1 MKPDKIVAAIL
12 LVIGVIVLV
21 RTSMGGMGQAYTRE
35 IAVRP
40 AAAPDVEWTKYEAA
54 LPRERNE
61 PGVSFNWSRTLGLW
75 VSALL
80 TLAIFTFLVGD
91 NVVYK
96 LAEAIFLGVS
106 AGYVMVAGFY
116 DGIVGKLLAGLT
128 PELMQASLMPGL
140 PETDR
145 NWLNIVPLVLGIMLL
160 WRLSPVGGWIS
171 RWPIALFI
179 GITAGFRMLAYFEA
193 DFVGQIQNTIV
204 PLFFMTTADGSLDW
218 MQSIKNILIVGGVL
232 STLTYFFF
240 SVEHTGIVHRVSRV
254 GIWVLMITFGVGF
267 GMTVMGRI
275 ALLAARLEF
284 LFDDWLWLID
294 PLGRRGG

>member
-1 MKPDKIVAAIL
+1 MKLDKIIASIL
-12 LVIGVIVLV
+12 LVLGLIVLF
-21 RTSMGGMGQAYTRE
+21 RASTGGMGQAYIRE
-35 IAVRP
+35 VTVSP
-40 AAAPDVEWTKYEAA
+40 AAAPDITWTKYEAA
-54 LPRERNE
+54 FPREQGE
-61 PGVSFNWSRTLGLW
+61 PGVSFSWSRTLGLW

-80 TLAIFTFLVGD
+80 TLAIFSFLAGD

-128 PELMQASLMPGL
+128 PDLMRRTLLPGL
-140 PETDR
+140 PADQQT
-145 NWLNIVPLVLGIMLL
+145 NWLNIVPLILGIMLL
-160 WRLSPVGGWIS
+160 WRLSPKGGWIS

-204 PLFFMTTADGSLDW
+204 PLLVFAADGSFDLV
-218 MQSIKNILIVGGVL
+218 QSIKNILMVTGVL

-240 SVEHTGIVHRVSRV
+240 SVEHVGIVHRVSRL
-254 GIWVLMITFGVGF
+254 GIWFLMITFGVGF

-294 PLGRRGG
+294 PLNRR

>member
-1 MKPDKIVAAIL
+1 MKPDKVIAGIM
-12 LVIGVIVLV
+12 LVVGLVVLF
-21 RTSMGGMGQAYTRE
+21 RTSTGGMGQSYSRE
-35 IAVRP
+35 VTVSP
-40 AAAPDVEWTKYEAA
+40 ASAPDVQWSKYEDAF
-54 LPRERNE
+54 PREQGE
-61 PGVSFNWSRTLGLW
+61 PGVSFSWSRTLGLW
-75 VSALL
+75 ISALL
-80 TLAIFTFLVGD
+80 TLAIFSFLLGD

-116 DGIVGKLLAGLT
+116 DGIVGKLLAGLAPT
-128 PELMQASLMPGL
+128 LMRDSLLPGL
-140 PETDR
+140 PPEQQT
-145 NWLNIVPLVLGIMLL
+145 NWLNIVPLILGMMLL
-160 WRLSPVGGWIS
+160 WRLSPKGGWIS

-204 PLFFMTTADGSLDW
+204 PLLVFAADGSFDW
-218 MQSIKNILIVGGVL
+218 VQSVKNLLMVTGVL

-240 SVEHTGIVHRVSRV
+240 SVEHTGVIHRVSRV

-294 PLGRRGG
+294 PLNRRS